1 MERIQIQSTRKQ
13 YLVVDQYD
21 NELGVIA
28 IDPSDTKIAKR
39 AVTAKDNILAYI
51 DEASQIVDEKNKEN
65 VIDEL
70 AAIDEK
76 IKEEINTIF
85 NYDVSAIVFG
95 NIHCLSTSN
104 GITFVENFLEAV
116 TPIIEKEFEREFQ
129 ATSNRISKY
138 TERYHK

>member
-28 IDPSDTKIAKR
+28 IDPSDTNIAKR